1 MVLAGKGHEQTIEM
15 ADGPVDWDEAT
26 AAREAL
32 RAIGYS
38 GAARSIELVDLTD
51 APATDWDTLAVR
63 SARGEALQSHAWG
76 EVKRAGGWRPVRMRI
91 DRDGEPT
98 AVTSIQE
105 RDLASPVTRR
115 LPASVRG
122 RLAPVGGEL
131 GRFLYAPL
139 GPVLLRDDA
148 TGVAAALQG
157 LRTLARRRH
166 AALLV
171 VDPTWPAD
179 DVLALELP
187 VAGFTR
193 AATAVQVSTTA
204 MYVPLHQDE
213 EVQWRQLNQNVRRNI
228 ERCRKAGV
236 EIVRLGADSDRA
248 ALDAALAT
256 AYRMLV
262 ETGERRGFGDDLRP
276 ADYHASSQ
284 LALID
289 AGHASLWL
297 ARHDGRDLAYTLV
310 HHSGDRAVL
319 FEAGEHDQ
327 GADAPVERDGAASSG
342 GPRFAAN
349 FLLQWTIIRWA
360 AEAGFATYDMSGVDN
375 HAAPGLP
382 RDESHPLWNL
392 FRFKSQWGAR
402 PVQLTGAWE
411 HAPWPLLGR
420 TFRSLRAFGGRRTA

>member
-1 MVLAGKGHEQTIEM
+1 V
-15 ADGPVDWDEAT
+15 
-26 AAREAL
+26 
-32 RAIGYS
+32 
-38 GAARSIELVDLTD
+38 
-51 APATDWDTLAVR
+51 
-63 SARGEALQSHAWG
+63 
-76 EVKRAGGWRPVRMRI
+76 RI
-91 DRDGEPT
+91 DRGGEPI
-98 AVTSIQE
+98 AVASIQE

-115 LPASVRG
+115 LPSRVRG
-122 RLAPVGGEL
+122 RVAPIGGEL

-148 TGVAAALQG
+148 SDAAPALQG
-157 LRTLARRRH
+157 LRLLARRRH
-166 AALLV
+166 AALMV
-171 VDPTWPAD
+171 VDPTWEAAGPSA
-179 DVLALELP
+179 AQLE

-193 AATAVQVSTTA
+193 AERAVQVSTTG
-204 MYVPLHQDE
+204 MYVPLHPDE
-213 EVQWRQLNQNVRRNI
+213 ESQWRQLNQNVRRNI

-236 EIVRLGADSDRA
+236 EVLRLGTGTDRR
-248 ALDAALAT
+248 ALDTALAT

-262 ETGERRGFGDDLRP
+262 ETGERRGFGEDLRP
-276 ADYHASSQ
+276 ADYHAASQ

-297 ARHDGRDLAYTLV
+297 ARHEGRDLAYTLV

-327 GADAPVERDGAASSG
+327 APADDAGASGAGSSE

-382 RDESHPLWNL
+382 SDESHPLWNL

-402 PVQLTGAWE
+402 PVQFAGAWE
-411 HAPWPLLGR
+411 LAPWPLLGAA
-420 TFRSLRAFGGRRTA
+420 FRSLRALGERRR